1 MEPTTDDVYF
11 GDWESPAKG
20 SRERGSAG
28 AQGAVVV
35 GWLSAKGERERRAQ
49 STLQRR
55 CQCHPT
61 ALCRSRPAADAVVTQ
76 VSYTGCGVVLFYE
89 IFRLVCLEGSPGKQ
103 RAAALHVRV
112 RAR

>member
-35 GWLSAKGERERRAQ
+35 GWLSAKGVPKARF
-49 STLQRR
+49 S
-55 CQCHPT
+55 
-61 ALCRSRPAADAVVTQ
+61 ADASAIRLLYALILVLSIT
-76 VSYTGCGVVLFYE
+76 TGCG
-89 IFRLVCLEGSPGKQ
+89 RGRHPGKLYWLWCSFIL
-103 RAAALHVRV
+103 RNLSISLP
-112 RAR
+112 